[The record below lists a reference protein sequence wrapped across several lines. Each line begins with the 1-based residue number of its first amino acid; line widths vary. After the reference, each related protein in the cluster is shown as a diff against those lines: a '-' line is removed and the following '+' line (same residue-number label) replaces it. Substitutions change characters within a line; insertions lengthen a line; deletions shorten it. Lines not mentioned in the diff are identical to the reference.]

1 MKMMK
6 VKKEEKD
13 QMIGMLINSKILIKD
28 KNKVM
33 KMMKKKK
40 VNNKVFINKI
50 NFLQVV
56 LMIQKKKKKFNKM
69 NNKKRKLKKN
79 NNKHKMKAIDVYF
92 INNVYV
98 LYFLRY
104 NFYVIK

>member
-50 NFLQVV
+50 NFFQVV
-56 LMIQKKKKKFNKM
+56 LMIQKRKKKFNKM

-98 LYFLRY
+98 LFFLRY